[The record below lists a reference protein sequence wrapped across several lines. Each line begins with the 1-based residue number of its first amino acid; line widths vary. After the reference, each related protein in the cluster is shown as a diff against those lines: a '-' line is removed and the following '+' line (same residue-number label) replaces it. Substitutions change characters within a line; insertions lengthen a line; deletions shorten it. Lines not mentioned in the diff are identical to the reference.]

1 MGRGMLAL
9 KSHHYQEGSASKLYL
24 KRIYITLSPV
34 HNTNEAQKKSSFYF
48 FFFFLF
54 SLSWGLQI
62 KVLCCPWYKRRQI
75 LHCRWF
81 CLKKEK
87 KKSTIQNSRFVS
99 RPSIWFTILK
109 PFLLSF
115 VKKHFKVWSLGTSPP
130 VTNHKEQSQEH
141 PYTIYSCMYS
151 LWMNIMPS
159 PVPLEIRWI
168 FKSPSYPCHP
178 YFKPLMWFI
187 QILRI
192 TSLYYIIRIQNR
204 AK

>member
-34 HNTNEAQKKSSFYF
+34 HNTNEAQKKSSFYL

-87 KKSTIQNSRFVS
+87 RKKEKYYTEFEICVKAINLVHHLETFFVV
-99 RPSIWFTILK
+99 ICKETFQ
-109 PFLLSF
+109 
-115 VKKHFKVWSLGTSPP
+115 SLITWDITSSD
-130 VTNHKEQSQEH
+130 QSQGAKSGTPIYNIFMHVFIMDEH
-141 PYTIYSCMYS
+141 HAFTS
-151 LWMNIMPS
+151 S
-159 PVPLEIRWI
+159 PR
-168 FKSPSYPCHP
+168 
-178 YFKPLMWFI
+178 
-187 QILRI
+187 
-192 TSLYYIIRIQNR
+192 N
-204 AK
+204 